1 MCLSKIQK
9 RSEKIID
16 SASNAHLTSK
26 KEERKRR
33 CNINFTTNK
42 AHVVTLFN
50 SNRRGGGPPHRSGG
64 PRSAP
69 VPSVKQRTDA
79 LCGGLDLI
87 LEHHDAKSNVREAL
101 RVQVHSYL
109 DTSSSEQIW
118 LKRCKYLLTYPL
130 ARFLKNKP
138 PPRPDTTFKP
148 SGLLRDWMKSRLNA
162 FNPRNVHL
170 WYSWFQAKRSTLPL
184 SETIVQSTYDE
195 HLTTLTS
202 PDNGCDETINGIF
215 ENPIFEKVLYK
226 LQRTIGRKF
235 KDGKFN
241 LEMPK
246 TSACFEDKRSTGGQ
260 INALRRIAGLTNT
273 DNPREKHI
281 ISPEFHSMEYRP
293 WVYTRDGTKDNFI
306 QTKFCAYGQT
316 EWSELVPISKKLV
329 PTVPLSCTIQAVL
342 EPNKIRVISKGNAL
356 PYYTCKPL
364 QLLIHGL
371 MKKMPC
377 FRLIGRPLT
386 ALDIHDIAAHTRQEK
401 SFESG
406 DKPFTQYRDSKFYK
420 GDDPFGYDMINSQ
433 SQNYFWTSVDYSAAT
448 DGLSWKYSRRIYMTL
463 ISELPEDFIRNSFNV
478 LGPHILYYPEKGG
491 PVPKGI
497 QQNGQLMGSIL
508 SFVILCLANLGVY
521 LYSLEQA
528 GIFMDKSVLDN
539 VLINGDDMVY
549 AYPPRVFETN
559 IDVGQKVGLKMSVGK
574 AYIHREYLNINSQSV
589 LYNLHKPVEDRK
601 LKWVNYLNTGLFFG
615 RHKVQGKKEH
625 DKKMELAEHHTKV
638 KEGITENLNCLLEG
652 SLPGKSHDL
661 LKKSLEV
668 HSDKIKQE
676 CSSLSFR
683 KTKISR
689 NLFIPKALGGM
700 GVRAPEGW
708 KFFVS
713 KQDQH
718 VAHGILLKY
727 NLPYSTMKPLP
738 GEPVS
743 DLDDWVTQ
751 PWEVREDK
759 KEEERFPLHQITF
772 KGLKRLVRCPDFE
785 FYIPNRYSQ
794 VVKSERKTMSHK
806 TKKLDQNIASFDPF
820 KLFDEKVS
828 CSLPEDD
835 IVTDDLFLQNCIENM
850 KDQWSERFVEYAP
863 VISEYL
869 IDKDIDYDVRSM
881 IPYF

>member
-9 RSEKIID
+9 RSERSID
-16 SASNAHLTSK
+16 CASNPRLD
-26 KEERKRR
+26 RKGKGKVGR

-69 VPSVKQRTDA
+69 VPSIMQRTDA

-101 RVQVHSYL
+101 KKQVHSYL

-130 ARFLKNKP
+130 ARFLKNIP
-138 PPRPDTTFKP
+138 PPVPDLTFKP

-184 SETIVQSTYDE
+184 SDTIVQETYDE
-195 HLTTLTS
+195 HLKTLTS
-202 PDNGCDETINGIF
+202 EDPGDDEVIDKIF
-215 ENPIFEKVLYK
+215 ENEVFEKVLYK
-226 LQRTIGRKF
+226 LQRAITKNF
-235 KDGKFN
+235 KDGYFHK
-241 LEMPK
+241 EMPK

-260 INALRRIAGLTNT
+260 INALRRIAGLTTT
-273 DNPREKHI
+273 DSIREKCI
-281 ISPEFHSMEYRP
+281 NPPEFHSMEYRP
-293 WVYTRDGTKDNFI
+293 WVYTRDGTKENFI
-306 QTKFCAYGQT
+306 QTKFCAYGET
-316 EWSELVPISKKLV
+316 EWKELVPISRKLV

-386 ALDIHDIAAHTRQEK
+386 ALDIHDIAAHTRT
-401 SFESG
+401 ESSYQK
-406 DKPFTQYRDSKFYK
+406 DVKPFLQNKDCKFYK
-420 GDDPFGYDMINSQ
+420 GDNPHGYSEFNTSSQ
-433 SQNYFWTSVDYSAAT
+433 DFFWTSVDYSAAT
-448 DGLSWKYSRRIYMTL
+448 DGLSWKYSRRIFMTL
-463 ISELPEDFIRNSFNV
+463 ISELPEDFVRNSFNV

-521 LYSLEQA
+521 LHSLDTA
-528 GIFMDKSVLDN
+528 GVFMDKSVLNN

-549 AYPPRVFETN
+549 AYPPKVFHQN
-559 IDVGQKVGLKMSVGK
+559 IDIGRSVGLKMSVGK

-589 LYNLHKPVEDRK
+589 LYNLHKPLEDRR

-625 DKKMELAEHHTKV
+625 DRKAELAEHHTKV
-638 KEGITENLNCLLEG
+638 KEGIVDNLNCLLEG
-652 SLPGKSHDL
+652 SLPGKSHNL

-668 HSDKIKQE
+668 HSDKIKKE

-700 GVRAPEGW
+700 GIRAPENW

-713 KQDQH
+713 KQDLYL
-718 VAHGILLKY
+718 AHGILIKY
-727 NLPYSTMKPLP
+727 NLPYATMKPLP

-794 VVKSERKTMSHK
+794 VIKSERISSTHK
-806 TKKLDQNIASFDPF
+806 VRKLDHEISSFDPF
-820 KLFDEKVS
+820 KLFDDVVPDTESDIPASDDEFIQS
-828 CSLPEDD
+828 CVEG
-835 IVTDDLFLQNCIENM
+835 M
-850 KDQWSERFVEYAP
+850 KDQWLERFTEHAP

-869 IDKDIDYDVRSM
+869 IDKEINYDVRSV